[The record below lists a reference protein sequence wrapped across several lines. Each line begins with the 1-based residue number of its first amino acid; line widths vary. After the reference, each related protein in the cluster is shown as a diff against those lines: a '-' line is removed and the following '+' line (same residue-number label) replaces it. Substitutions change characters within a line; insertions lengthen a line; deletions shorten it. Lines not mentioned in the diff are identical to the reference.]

1 MKSRTEMIIE
11 FLNCR
16 EFAVVGA
23 STNRTKFGNQVLRH
37 YLRHGKTVY
46 PIHPKEAEI
55 EGCQCFPSLSAAPR
69 TIEAISIITPPPV
82 TEMIVREA
90 IELGIRKL
98 WMQPGAESP
107 KAIAMAEDA
116 EIDCIAGEAC
126 VLIEL
131 R

>member
-1 MKSRTEMIIE
+1 MKNRTEMIAR
-11 FLNCR
+11 FLESQ

-37 YLRHGKTVY
+37 YLKHGKTVY
-46 PIHPKEAEI
+46 PIHPKEPEI
-55 EGCQCFPSLSAAPR
+55 EGLQCYPSLRTAPR
-69 TIEAISIITPPPV
+69 TIEAVSIITPPSI
-82 TEMIVREA
+82 TEMIVQEA

-107 KAIAMAEDA
+107 KAIAMANDA